1 MNTDSGINAVVRRA
15 VRGPDFQNIL
25 KQKGNVM
32 ANDPYSSCPCGSGKK
47 LKFCC
52 SEYLPDLQ
60 RGFRLRE
67 NQPEVAVKL
76 FRDLLRKHPDKEVI
90 LRELVYTLN
99 ELGLRSEAR
108 QVVADFLK
116 AHPDQPMALLSM
128 AEICLQ
134 EDGFESSRRILHR
147 TFQICAR
154 SQPTGVSF
162 LASMI
167 AAEMGQAGCLMAAR
181 EHLSLAVR
189 TATGER
195 QRNLVLQLVRFES
208 ESSLPFVFRSA
219 YPLLPV
225 NCSDDAMQQDVRA
238 RKLSLLGCWE
248 PAAILYN
255 RLADSY
261 PTEGAIW
268 FNLGLCQSWDGR
280 LAESASSLHHAATLL
295 TDFDQAVA
303 AEALA
308 QQIDGQLSTDRYRFY
323 SVSLN
328 VRSASELL
336 SRLESEP
343 LLHRIH
349 SHDHEDCEHPDGTEH
364 AAEMMLL
371 SSAIKGEEL
380 KDASQL
386 PESIADVDLYDITDA
401 DDAVKA
407 GVHHP
412 FLTITASESIIDTAV
427 VRIRAI
433 AGDLI
438 ITSGD
443 EEKKEVV
450 SVEKPECRPFDHR
463 YFCPSGITQKR
474 FRALTR
480 QREPQAIEDWL
491 QLPQPAL
498 GGKSALEAAN
508 DEAMQVKR
516 AACVIGLMVIA
527 ARYDLAP
534 DFGSIRQRLHV
545 PEPAPREIPE
555 HFVMAAIP
563 AIEYERIDAA
573 KLTST
578 QLHEFTNRCSI
589 LGLRHQIRAGLDQL
603 ATRPEGIKE
612 YDARRGWL
620 MRAAIARVEE
630 DYELAYQCLDHARA
644 AAAAGTEAFRHQLE
658 LDIRELSFRLDDPA
672 DPELITLLHRIRDRY
687 LHKIPDIESVIR
699 EQLNLAG
706 CGALASE
713 LDGGLTSVG
722 AGSSLWT
729 PGAGSESAEAGKL
742 WVPGQE

>member
-1 MNTDSGINAVVRRA
+1 
-15 VRGPDFQNIL
+15 
-25 KQKGNVM
+25 M
-32 ANDPYSSCPCGSGKK
+32 ANDPYSACPCGSGKK

-52 SEYLPDLQ
+52 GEYLSDLQ

-67 NQPEVAVKL
+67 NQPEAAVKL
-76 FRDLLRKHPDKEVI
+76 FRDLLRKHPDKDVI

-108 QVVADFLK
+108 QVVTDFLK
-116 AHPDQPMALLSM
+116 ANPDQPMALLAM

-134 EDGFESSRRILHR
+134 EDGYTASRRILHR
-147 TFQICAR
+147 TFQICSR
-154 SQPTGVSF
+154 SQPTGISF

-167 AAEMGQAGCLMAAR
+167 AAEMGNTGCLMAAR

-189 TATGER
+189 TASGER

-208 ESSLPFVFRSA
+208 ESSLPFVFRST

-225 NCSDDAMQQDVRA
+225 NSSEEATQQDVRA
-238 RKLSLLGCWE
+238 RKLSILGCWE

-255 RLADSY
+255 RLADAF

-280 LAESASSLHHAATLL
+280 LAESANSLHHAATLL

-303 AEALA
+303 AEVLA
-308 QQIDGQLSTDRYRFY
+308 QQIDSQLSTDRYRFY
-323 SVSLN
+323 SVSLD
-328 VRSASELL
+328 VRSVSELL

-349 SHDHEDCEHPDGTEH
+349 THDHEDCEHPGGTDH
-364 AAEMMLL
+364 AAEMILL
-371 SSAIKGEEL
+371 SSAVKAEDL
-380 KDASQL
+380 HDASQL

-401 DDAVKA
+401 DEAVNA

-412 FLTITASESIIDTAV
+412 FLTITASESVIDTAI

-438 ITSGD
+438 LTSGD
-443 EEKKEVV
+443 EETKEVI
-450 SVEKPECRPFDHR
+450 SIEKSECRVFDHR
-463 YFCPSGITQKR
+463 YFCPAGLTQKR
-474 FRALTR
+474 FRNLTR
-480 QREPQAIEDWL
+480 QLEPQTVEAWM
-491 QLPQPAL
+491 QMPQSAL
-498 GGKSALEAAN
+498 GGKSVLEAAN
-508 DEAMQVKR
+508 DDATKIKR
-516 AACVIGLMVIA
+516 AACVIALMVA
-527 ARYDLAP
+527 ASRYDLAP
-534 DFGSIRQRLHV
+534 DFAAVRERLNI
-545 PEPAPREIPE
+545 PTPAPRDIPE

-563 AIEYERIDAA
+563 AIEYERIDVT

-589 LGLRHQIRAGLDQL
+589 LGLRDQIRAGLDEL

-630 DYELAYQCLDHARA
+630 DYEFAYQCLDHARNA
-644 AAAAGTEAFRHQLE
+644 AATGTDVFRHQLE
-658 LDIRELSFRLDDPA
+658 LDIRELSFRLDDPE
-672 DPELITLLHRIRDRY
+672 DPGLITLLHRIRDRY
-687 LHKIPDIESVIR
+687 LHKIPDIEAVIR
-699 EQLNLAG
+699 EQLNVAG
-706 CGALASE
+706 CGHLASE
-713 LDGGLTSVG
+713 LDGGLTAVG

-729 PGAGSESAEAGKL
+729 PGAAVESSESGKL
-742 WVPGQE
+742 WIPGQE

>member
-1 MNTDSGINAVVRRA
+1 
-15 VRGPDFQNIL
+15 
-25 KQKGNVM
+25 M
-32 ANDPYSSCPCGSGKK
+32 ANDPYSACPCGSGKK

-52 SEYLPDLQ
+52 GEYLSELQ

-67 NQPEVAVKL
+67 NQPEAAVKL
-76 FRDLLRKHPDKEVI
+76 FRDLLRKHPDKDII

-99 ELGLRSEAR
+99 ELGLTSEAR
-108 QVVADFLK
+108 QAVTDFLK
-116 AHPDQPMALLSM
+116 AYPDQPAALLSL

-134 EDGFESSRRILHR
+134 SDGFEASRRILHR

-154 SQPTGVSF
+154 SQPGGISF

-167 AAEMGQAGCLMAAR
+167 AAQMGQAGCLMAAR

-189 TATGER
+189 TASGER

-208 ESSLPFVFRSA
+208 ESSLPFLFRSA
-219 YPLLPV
+219 YSLLPV
-225 NCSDDAMQQDVRA
+225 TCSEDAAQQDVRA
-238 RKLSLLGCWE
+238 RKLSILGCWE

-255 RLADSY
+255 RLADAH

-295 TDFDQAVA
+295 ADFDQAA
-303 AEALA
+303 MAEALA
-308 QQIDGQLSTDRYRFY
+308 QQIDGQLSADRYRFY
-323 SVSLN
+323 SVSLDI
-328 VRSASELL
+328 RSGSELL
-336 SRLESEP
+336 TRLEAEP
-343 LLHRIH
+343 LVHRNH
-349 SHDHEDCEHPDGTEH
+349 SHDHEDCEHPEGTEH

-371 SSAIKGEEL
+371 SSAIEGNAL
-380 KDASQL
+380 HDASQL
-386 PESIADVDLYDITDA
+386 PESIADVDLYDITDT
-401 DDAVKA
+401 DEAVAA
-407 GVHHP
+407 GIHHP
-412 FLTITASESIIDTAV
+412 FLVITAADNIIDTAV
-427 VRIRAI
+427 VKIRAI

-438 ITSGD
+438 LTSGD

-463 YFCPSGITQKR
+463 FFCPSGITQKR
-474 FRALTR
+474 FRSLTR
-480 QREPQAIEDWL
+480 QREPQAIELWL
-491 QLPQPAL
+491 QMPQPAL
-498 GGKSALEAAN
+498 GGKSLL
-508 DEAMQVKR
+508 DTVDDDSLKVKR

-527 ARYDLAP
+527 SRYDLAP
-534 DFGSIRQRLHV
+534 DYAALRQRLNV
-545 PEPAPREIPE
+545 PTPAPREVPE
-555 HFVMAAIP
+555 SFVMAAVP
-563 AIEYERIDAA
+563 AIEYERIDVS
-573 KLTST
+573 KLTDT

-589 LGLRHQIRAGLDQL
+589 LGLRHQIRAGLDEL
-603 ATRPEGIKE
+603 AKRPEGIRE

-630 DYELAYQCLDHARA
+630 EYDLAYRCLDQAREA
-644 AAAAGTEAFRHQLE
+644 AANGTEVFRHQLE

-672 DPELITLLHRIRDRY
+672 DPDLIKLLHRIRDRY

-706 CGALASE
+706 CSHLASE

-722 AGSSLWT
+722 AGASLWT
-729 PGAGSESAEAGKL
+729 PGASAETESAGKL
-742 WVPGQE
+742 WIPGQE